1 MAAAAQ
7 RQGGGGGGHAQSRA
21 VEGEGNESGLGW
33 IGHAGWTKGL
43 GRTRGARSDVAP
55 SWTAALASTGDK
67 VVKL

>member
-7 RQGGGGGGHAQSRA
+7 QQGGGGGGHAQSRA

-33 IGHAGWTKGL
+33 IGQAGWTKGL

-55 SWTAALASTGDK
+55 S
-67 VVKL
+67 